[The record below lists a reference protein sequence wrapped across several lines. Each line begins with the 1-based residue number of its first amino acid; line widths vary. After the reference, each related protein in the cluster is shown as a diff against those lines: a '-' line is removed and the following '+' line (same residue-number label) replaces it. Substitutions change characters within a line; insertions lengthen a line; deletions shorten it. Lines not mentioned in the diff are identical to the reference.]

1 MPVLSIQTNV
11 VVEVKDTFLNKA
23 SLFVADALSKPE
35 SYVMIHLIDCQTTS
49 FAGTTE
55 PLAYVE
61 LKSLGLLEQQTK
73 ILSKKVS
80 ALLNQELHIEAS
92 RIYIEFS
99 APERAMFGWN
109 GGSF

>member
-11 VVEVKDTFLNKA
+11 AVEDKDTFLKKA
-23 SLFVADALSKPE
+23 SLLVADALSKPE
-35 SYVMIHLIDCQTTS
+35 SYVMIHVADKQTMS

-55 PLAYVE
+55 ALAYVE
-61 LKSLGLLEQQTK
+61 LKSLGLMEQQTK

-80 ALLNQELHIEAS
+80 TLLNQELHIEAS

-109 GGSF
+109 GGTF

>member
-11 VVEVKDTFLNKA
+11 VVEAKDAFLQKA
-23 SLFVADALSKPE
+23 SSLVANALSKPE
-35 SYVMIHLIDCQTTS
+35 SYVMIHVTDNQTMS

-61 LKSLGLLEQQTK
+61 LKSLGLMEQQTK

-80 ALLNQELHIEAS
+80 ELLSQELHIEAS

-109 GGSF
+109 GGTF

>member
-11 VVEVKDTFLNKA
+11 KVEDTSSFLNQA
-23 SLFVADALSKPE
+23 SVLVAEVLSKPE
-35 SYVMIHLIDCQTTS
+35 SYVMIHVADNQTMS

-61 LKSLGLLEQQTK
+61 LKSLGLTSGQTAN
-73 ILSKKVS
+73 LSKQLS
-80 ALLNQELHIEAS
+80 GFLHQQLAIVAS

-99 APERAMFGWN
+99 APERIMFGWN
-109 GGSF
+109 GGTF